1 VYEVVG
7 STPYPSAA
15 DVLYLLFYPVML
27 GANGVLP
34 SARAAPRSRS
44 KPGPPVIR
52 LQPRRGP
59 RRAPRPILDL
69 ELSRP
74 AGRWGMGRTWSGGA

>member
-15 DVLYLLFYPVML
+15 DVLYLLFYRVML

-34 SARAAPRSRS
+34 
-44 KPGPPVIR
+44 
-52 LQPRRGP
+52 
-59 RRAPRPILDL
+59 
-69 ELSRP
+69 
-74 AGRWGMGRTWSGGA
+74 